1 MAKSATLTR
10 TRANLANKKKKRR
23 QRRFFIHPL
32 FYVTGAISCIFGE
45 LPLFF
50 ISAIVALQHEYAHA
64 LAAAKRGY
72 TLNKIVLMPYGAV
85 IDGDVNELSLKDEF
99 MVALAGPLC
108 NLFTAAFFVAI
119 WWLYPTVY
127 AFTDVACYASFSVA
141 TVNLLPAYPLD
152 GGRIL
157 KSVLYSELL
166 KKGKTARD
174 AEKISIK
181 FCKILTLILSAAMLI
196 LFAVLCFKKQFNLTL
211 LFFSLFLL
219 FGALGNGKNVASYQK
234 INFSFPKA
242 LTRGVVLKRVA
253 LSKNCTLKNALPFLE
268 QGSYLV
274 FEIYDEEERYLGE
287 LPQNEF
293 SKLIL
298 TENIYKTLD
307 SCIKTVKSCEN

>member
-1 MAKSATLTR
+1 MKSAILTR
-10 TRANLANKKKKRR
+10 KRAHFVNERKKRR

-32 FYVTGAISCIFGE
+32 FFVAGAISCIFGE

-64 LAAAKRGY
+64 FAAAKRGY
-72 TLNKIVLMPYGAV
+72 TLNKIILMPYGAV
-85 IDGDVNELSLKDEF
+85 IDGDVNELSFKDELA
-99 MVALAGPLC
+99 VALAGPLC

-141 TVNLLPAYPLD
+141 AVNLLPAYPLD

-157 KSVLYSELL
+157 KSVLYGELL
-166 KKGKTARD
+166 KKGKTARE
-174 AEKISIK
+174 AEKVSIK
-181 FCKILTLILSAAMLI
+181 ICKIVTLIISAA
-196 LFAVLCFKKQFNLTL
+196 LFVLFTFLCFQKQFNFTL
-211 LFFSLFLL
+211 LFFAVFLL
-219 FGALGNGKNVASYQK
+219 FGAIGNGKNSAAYKK
-234 INFSFPKA
+234 IDFSIPKA

-274 FEIYDEEERYLGE
+274 FEIYDENEFYLGE
-287 LPQNEF
+287 LSQNEL
-293 SKLIL
+293 SKLLL
-298 TENIYKTLD
+298 TENIYKTLG
-307 SCIKTVKSCEN
+307 SCIKTAKSCEN